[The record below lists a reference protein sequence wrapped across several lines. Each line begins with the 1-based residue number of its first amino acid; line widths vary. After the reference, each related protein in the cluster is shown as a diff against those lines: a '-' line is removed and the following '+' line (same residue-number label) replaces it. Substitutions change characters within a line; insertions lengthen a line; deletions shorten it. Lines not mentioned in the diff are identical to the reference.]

1 MINIVLIKANKLSLQ
16 SYTNQTV
23 KIIVFFLTFK

>member
-16 SYTNQTV
+16 SYQYLKV
-23 KIIVFFLTFK
+23 KVIVFFLTFK